1 MLVGEHW
8 GEPAHTPIHAT
19 IQNFMMKEG
28 GKQEN
33 LAAHWF
39 IQVHGWEEE
48 RECICMQTHEFFLS
62 NSWDP
67 LSSQLSTSYALK
79 TTKKTRLTQ
88 PGTSS
93 KLSYKAA
100 QLHT

>member
-33 LAAHWF
+33 LAAH
-39 IQVHGWEEE
+39 
-48 RECICMQTHEFFLS
+48 
-62 NSWDP
+62 
-67 LSSQLSTSYALK
+67 
-79 TTKKTRLTQ
+79 
-88 PGTSS
+88 
-93 KLSYKAA
+93 
-100 QLHT
+100 